1 MQGKARLKEHP
12 IHPMLVTL
20 PIGFWTGSLIA
31 DIAYFATDNDF
42 WTSMGTTLIGFGIIA
57 ALLAAV
63 FGFIDYLTAPMD
75 RKTKGTATKHMVV
88 NLIVTALFAVNYLLR
103 ARTPETAAGYV
114 LSVIAIAALLYSGWL
129 GGDLVYEHKVG
140 VEEEKK
146 DGPKGPRPEERARV
160 PASTGRR

>member
-1 MQGKARLKEHP
+1 MQGKARIKEHP
-12 IHPMLVTL
+12 IHPMLVSF

-75 RKTKGTATKHMVV
+75 RKTKGTATKHMLV
-88 NLIVTALFAVNYLLR
+88 NLGVTLLYVINYVLR
-103 ARTPETAAGYV
+103 ARTPETVTGYV

-140 VEEEKK
+140 VEEKTE
-146 DGPKGPRPEERARV
+146 GPKDPRSDERARV
-160 PASTGRR
+160 PAGTTRR